1 MLFLRNFILKAT
13 EIPQVLLKTVLEIF
27 KIGLRLSIVIRN
39 GKIAWKHGLYC
50 WYELETFWEVVQ
62 RLHQNSK
69 KWWLLW
75 GLAHSKWPW
84 GCFTHFLLLWL
95 WCQRFWGS
103 LEDRFRSKRLS
114 QMLSCVIVCWIAKI
128 YQSIKLKKVGYLL
141 TRTRPA

>member
-50 WYELETFWEVVQ
+50 WYELETFWVVVQ

-75 GLAHSKWPW
+75 GLAQSKWPW

-103 LEDRFRSKRLS
+103 LEDRFTNALVCYSLLNS
-114 QMLSCVIVCWIAKI
+114 QNISVNKV
-128 YQSIKLKKVGYLL
+128 KKGWLL
-141 TRTRPA
+141 TY

>member
-13 EIPQVLLKTVLEIF
+13 EIPQVLLKTVLKIF

-50 WYELETFWEVVQ
+50 WYELETFWVVVQ

-75 GLAHSKWPW
+75 GLAQSKWPW

-103 LEDRFRSKRLS
+103 LEGRFRSKRLS